1 MTETRTTR
9 FGLPQW
15 SAGTDSGSRTDFNE
29 GYLHLEERA
38 AYDDGVTSAT
48 LPVTGVVQ
56 GRYTWQAVQSGGSGP
71 FYKTLYRLD
80 DASGWFPVGG
90 PTIPVTQLFRGLN
103 APVLTDVN
111 ADAIRVEHPITG
123 AGTAGWG
130 ANITYAGAGFLR
142 SGLVLGSASS
152 AALGTLAVGG
162 GTVPAAG
169 ERAVFRASADGE
181 HAIVGR
187 TTASA
192 PGDLLRLY
200 DNAPSAALRVD
211 GAGHLIAGRPSAFGS
226 AAVPTTA
233 ALAVAPTTGTA
244 DGLVNGLL
252 LYGLTGAPELQAKL
266 PLLVLRDIGDA
277 NPLLSI
283 GRDTMQV
290 GRLPWTSSRST
301 GTITMAANSVLFRAS
316 GWADNAYWWRMVTS
330 DPTSGATEANP
341 ALDTVHVTINANG
354 VAFSLPTLITN
365 RNRLTAPTLSLSRV
379 TNFSA
384 NFLDLARLVPD
395 GFGGET
401 SQVAGNWASDGR
413 LAAGAWW
420 RSTGTIRDARQS
432 VIHHSRK
439 RYANVAD
446 ADTVGTLV
454 NAGASHTYNWAT
466 MTLRSGTAADL
477 SIRFMLEVV
486 MTPNLI
492 DNNADANVI
501 AIETLISVNGAG
513 FVSVDKTET
522 NVGSA
527 QNSHRRMGAIVNTTH
542 RKASIPVGATFALRT
557 VVSVSNTASPNAVL
571 RMLDIEV
578 TEAVLESYVAA

>member
-38 AYDDGVTSAT
+38 AYDDGATSAT
-48 LPVTGVVQ
+48 LPVTGVVP
-56 GRYTWQAVQSGGSGP
+56 GRYTWQAVQPGGSGP
-71 FYKTLYRLD
+71 YYKTLYRLD

-90 PTIPVTQLFRGLN
+90 PTIPTTQLFRGLN

-162 GTVPAAG
+162 GTAPAAG

-211 GAGHLIAGRPSAFGS
+211 GAGHLIAGRPSSFGS

-266 PLLVLRDIGDA
+266 PLLVLRDIGDV
-277 NPLLSI
+277 NPLLSV

-290 GRLPWTSSRST
+290 GRLPWTSSRAT
-301 GTITMAANSVLFRAS
+301 GNITVSANNIQFRAS
-316 GWADNAYWWRMVTS
+316 GWADNGYWWRLTSS

-341 ALDTVHVTINANG
+341 ALDTVHLTVQALGISS
-354 VAFSLPTLITN
+354 SLPTLITN
-365 RNRLTAPTLSLSRV
+365 RSRLTAPTLTLNRV

-384 NFLDLARLVPD
+384 NFLDVARLVPD

-401 SQVAGNWASDGR
+401 SQVAGSWASDGR

-439 RYANVAD
+439 RYANVGD
-446 ADTVGTLV
+446 ADTVGQPV
-454 NAGASHTYNWAT
+454 NTGGSHTYTWAT

-477 SIRFMLEVV
+477 SVRCMLELV
-486 MTPNLI
+486 MTPNLV
-492 DNNADANVI
+492 DGDADANVV
-501 AIETLISVNGAG
+501 AIETLISLNGGA
-513 FVSVDKTET
+513 FVSVDKTEC
-522 NVGSA
+522 NVGSS
-527 QNSHRRMGAIVNTTH
+527 QNTHRRMGNVVNTTH
-542 RKASIPVGATFALRT
+542 RKTSVTVGSTFALRT
-557 VVSVSNTASPNAVL
+557 VVTVSNTAAPNAVL
-571 RMLDIEV
+571 RMLDVEV
-578 TEAVLESYVAA
+578 TEAVLESYAPL